1 MANLFLASEIL
12 EINVEEER
20 NGAAFYTALA
30 EKSKNKL
37 VKSTAE
43 DIAKQERMHEKRF
56 QDLLGRVEH
65 RESEEQYPGEFTAY
79 IDALKGNRIFNDPE
93 HAEETAKN
101 VSDIEALQLALKT
114 EYATLKL
121 LRELRRHIDEGEVQY
136 VDLTIEE
143 EETHVN
149 QLNQLLEKL

>member
-20 NGAAFYTALA
+20 NGAAFYSALA
-30 EKSKNKL
+30 EKSENKL
-37 VKSTAE
+37 VKSAAR
-43 DIAKQERMHEKRF
+43 DIASQERMHEKRF
-56 QDLLGRVEH
+56 QDLLDRVEF
-65 RESEEQYPGEFTAY
+65 RESDEQYPGEFSAY
-79 IDALKGNRIFNDPE
+79 IDALKGNRIFNDPA
-93 HAEETAKN
+93 HAEETAQS
-101 VSDIEALQLALKT
+101 VSDVEALQLALKT

-121 LRELRRHIDEGEVQY
+121 LRELRRHIDEQEAQY

-143 EETHVN
+143 EEDHVH